1 MARAVVFY
9 LTETCIVC
17 TNIYLCMVNSGMCKY
32 SRSEETALFLSAARY
47 IKKKHVRCKQC
58 GRKSKWK
65 MNNTL

>member
-9 LTETCIVC
+9 LIETCIVC

-47 IKKKHVRCKQC
+47 IKK
-58 GRKSKWK
+58 
-65 MNNTL
+65 NTLDAYNAAEKVNGK